1 MHALGITLVRMNPPS
16 PPRIHVMAAL
26 VATLAALFARAWLQ
40 IQLVEYG
47 TPGPRAADLSYVA
60 ALPVFFVL
68 VFPIARKDK
77 VFIARQF
84 RAADISLQIVLM
96 AIVVGLLFRVAWWSQ
111 LVARISFGLTSA
123 DSGVTNAGPVFSYQ
137 CPALGVIGLGVLVS
151 AILVPVFEEIV
162 HRGYVQSVFKFRRP
176 AITILTSTVIFMILH
191 RLADWDFTF
200 VAGAMLG
207 TMYWLSGSLWAPV
220 ITHAVINFT
229 PQLTWRCMTLQW
241 NPPGDSLPLIG
252 PGIVSMSMLVM
263 SAAGI
268 AWLLFAQYKH
278 RGP

>member
-1 MHALGITLVRMNPPS
+1 MMVRMNPP
-16 PPRIHVMAAL
+16 PPRIHVTALL
-26 VATLAALFARAWLQ
+26 VATVAALLARAWLQ

-47 TPGPRAADLSYVA
+47 MPRLRAADFSYIA
-60 ALPVFFVL
+60 ALPVFILFAYPV
-68 VFPIARKDK
+68 ARKDK
-77 VFIARQF
+77 MFIARQF
-84 RAADISLQIVLM
+84 RAADISLRIVLM

-111 LVARISFGLTSA
+111 LVARISFGLTSG
-123 DSGVTNAGPVFSYQ
+123 DSGVTHAGPVFSYQ
-137 CPALGVIGLGVLVS
+137 CPPLSVIGLGVLVS
-151 AILVPVFEEIV
+151 AILVPVIEEIV

-252 PGIVSMSMLVM
+252 PGIVSLSMLVV
-263 SAAGI
+263 AATGI
-268 AWLLFAQYKH
+268 AWLLLAQYKH